1 MGAEALPD
9 DRPGTATG
17 YRFAAVAAPEILRA
31 RLEAVAEEEGLRGTV
46 LVAEEGV
53 NLTLHGVASG
63 LDAFLAAL
71 RAEPGFEYFRW
82 RRTAGPDVPPF
93 RRLKVRVRRE
103 IVTLGRAGDT
113 LVREGASRVAPE
125 DWDRLLADPAI
136 PVVDVRNRYEIDA
149 GRFEGAVD
157 PGTEGFREFPAWVE
171 AHLDPERTPEVAMY
185 CTGGIRCEKVAAWMR
200 GRGFRTVHELDGGVL
215 AYLDAIPPER
225 SRWQGECF
233 VFDER
238 VSVREGLEVGSL
250 AVCHGCRRPV
260 DAAAMASSAWEP
272 GVSCPACV
280 DTVTE
285 ATLAARRERRRQVAL
300 AAARGEVHLAPQEAR
315 PARPSPEPARCDGDS
330 R

>member
-1 MGAEALPD
+1 EA
-9 DRPGTATG
+9 
-17 YRFAAVAAPEILRA
+17 
-31 RLEAVAEEEGLRGTV
+31 
-46 LVAEEGV
+46 
-53 NLTLHGVASG
+53 
-63 LDAFLAAL
+63 
-71 RAEPGFEYFRW
+71 
-82 RRTAGPDVPPF
+82 
-93 RRLKVRVRRE
+93 
-103 IVTLGRAGDT
+103 

-136 PVVDVRNRYEIDA
+136 PVIDVRNRYEIDA

-200 GRGFRTVHELDGGVL
+200 GRGFRTVHELDGGIL

-238 VSVREGLEVGSL
+238 VSVREGLEVGTL

-272 GVSCPACV
+272 GVSCPACI
-280 DTVTE
+280 DTLTE
-285 ATLAARRERRRQVAL
+285 ETLAARRERRRQVAL
-300 AAARGEVHLAPQEAR
+300 AAARGAVHLAPQEPR
-315 PARPSPEPARCDGDS
+315 PARPSPEPARSHGDS